1 LFYPSQD
8 YAPIGSLKA
17 RYRPLGLVAQGQF
30 GKVYCAVHR
39 ASGRLVALK
48 LLDRQR
54 STTSQ
59 FLRELSS
66 LLTLRHPALTQ
77 LRAIEQTEAG
87 RCLVLDYS
95 SGGTLR
101 QLLESPVLPRR
112 DLMLGCLL
120 QILEGL
126 AYAHRQGIIHC
137 DVKPENILVRLDPQG
152 WRACL
157 TDFGI
162 AQSHLGSDVIGCIPE
177 LECGGSP
184 AYMAPERFA
193 GEAYRASD
201 LYSVG
206 IILYEVLLGD
216 RPFHGSP
223 NALREAH
230 RQEAVKF
237 SKPLDIASQKLLY
250 RALSKSPDL
259 RYASA
264 EAMAESL
271 RKALK
276 TASPQPGRAAPTT
289 APLFTQLTS
298 EAALAWP
305 DRSLIMDWPLPELE
319 QPELEPSLAG
329 RCCVGILPAM
339 ALAPISQQATA
350 AERAAVA
357 DSVFPAVPNK
367 LPPQLWVSRGLNLK
381 GLVLNGPSLPSD
393 CSKSH
398 PSGAW
403 QRLALAPADSSLAIR
418 DVVLN
423 AGSGFALTRT
433 ALYRWSLAGECDLAQ
448 PQLQKS
454 KVELERPLLQPP
466 PSPPSL
472 HCLFEG
478 QSDLRKLVLLPQG
491 RWAGIIK
498 GSSGMANSRSQPDPP
513 HSLLLLSLEHN
524 RVHNRALSSPSQAL
538 ADPKLQSAQ
547 ESRPVQASQPV
558 RELQL
563 APSEALLGLQL
574 LDRRHGAALLTAPK
588 QSQRLGLFS
597 RRGQWLNSFALPVA
611 IQHWVRGMQ
620 SYELWAIELGHPKI
634 LLKLRL
640 KPFQVQR
647 IPLAMAPDQI
657 CPMPWGCVLANQ
669 AGTVLLLNRDGQSL
683 GQLQVPLPSDTQRL
697 WLLPITQHSLVV
709 VMERSQS
716 FRLLTLDLRQL
727 ELMLVF

>member
-1 LFYPSQD
+1 V
-8 YAPIGSLKA
+8 PIGSLKA

-137 DVKPENILVRLDPQG
+137 DVKPENILVRLEPQG

-162 AQSHLGSDVIGCIPE
+162 AQSHLGSDIIGCIPE

-237 SKPLDIASQKLLY
+237 SKPLDIAFQKLLY
-250 RALSKSPDL
+250 KALSKSPDL
-259 RYASA
+259 RYGSA

-289 APLFTQLTS
+289 ALLFTQLPS

-305 DRSLIMDWPLPELE
+305 DRSLVVDWPLPELE
-319 QPELEPSLAG
+319 QPKLEPPLDG
-329 RCCVGILPAM
+329 RCSVGILPAV
-339 ALAPISQQATA
+339 APAQTSPQTIA
-350 AERAAVA
+350 AERAAGA
-357 DSVFPAVPNK
+357 DSIPPAVQNK

-381 GLVLNGPSLPSD
+381 GLVLNGSGLPSD
-393 CSKSH
+393 SSKAR
-398 PSGAW
+398 PSEAW
-403 QRLALAPADSSLAIR
+403 QRLVPAPTDSSLAIR
-418 DVVLN
+418 DMVLN

-433 ALYRWSLAGECDLAQ
+433 ALYRWPLAGENDLAQ
-448 PQLQKS
+448 AQLQTS
-454 KVELERPLLQPP
+454 EAATSCP
-466 PSPPSL
+466 PSQLRLRSPL
-472 HCLFEG
+472 HCLLGG
-478 QSDLRKLVLLPQG
+478 QSDLRKLVLSPQG
-491 RWAGIIK
+491 RWAGIIQ
-498 GSSGMANSRSQPDPP
+498 GSFGMASSRSQLDQP
-513 HSLLLLSLEHN
+513 HSLLLLLSLEHN
-524 RVHNRALSSPSQAL
+524 RVHNPALGSPSQAL
-538 ADPKLQSAQ
+538 ADLKL
-547 ESRPVQASQPV
+547 RPVQASQPVQESQPV

-563 APSEALLGLQL
+563 APSEALLGVQL

-597 RRGQWLNSFALPVA
+597 RRGQWLSSLALPVA

-620 SYELWAIELGHPKI
+620 PYELWAIELGHPKI

-640 KPFQVQR
+640 KPFQVRR
-647 IPLAMAPDQI
+647 IPLAIAPDQI